1 MKILLLTLVFIL
13 KNTVVFAH
21 SPLNSIS
28 PKNNEILSQ
37 APEQIKMNFKSDA
50 KLVKVTLLKQ
60 SDEDKDTIVSNLF
73 SNSNNKKIKIEDDA
87 LMKMSTKHIIGLPR
101 LISGKYLF
109 QWRAMSKDGH
119 FIKGDI
125 NFIIE

>member
-37 APEQIKMNFKSDA
+37 SPEQIKMNFKSDA

-60 SDEDKDTIVSNLF
+60 SGEEKDTIVSNLF
-73 SNSNNKKIKIEDDA
+73 SKSDNKKIIIEDDV
-87 LMKMSTKHIIGLPR
+87 LMKMSPKHFIGLPK
-101 LISGKYLF
+101 LTSGKYLF

>member
-60 SDEDKDTIVSNLF
+60 SGEEKDTIVSNLF
-73 SNSNNKKIKIEDDA
+73 SKSDNKKIIIEDDV
-87 LMKMSTKHIIGLPR
+87 LMKMSPKHFIGLPK
-101 LISGKYLF
+101 LTSGKYLF

-119 FIKGDI
+119 FIKGEI

>member
-60 SDEDKDTIVSNLF
+60 SGEEKDTIVSNLF
-73 SNSNNKKIKIEDDA
+73 SKSDNKKIKIEDDA
-87 LMKMSTKHIIGLPR
+87 LMKMSPKHIIGLPK
-101 LISGKYLF
+101 LTSGKYLF

-119 FIKGDI
+119 LIKGDI